1 MSWFLNSELI
11 VMFVVLGGLIY
22 NLVSTKREIRR
33 DREKAARGDEGKE

>member
-33 DREKAARGDEGKE
+33 DREKAARGDEGKK